1 MHSDASTGGY
11 MMHAGGG
18 GGAATK
24 TPRLGV
30 EIGGG
35 MAADCTHAHFLRTQQ
50 IKLALYRA

>member
-35 MAADCTHAHFLRTQQ
+35 MAADCTHVHFLRTQQ